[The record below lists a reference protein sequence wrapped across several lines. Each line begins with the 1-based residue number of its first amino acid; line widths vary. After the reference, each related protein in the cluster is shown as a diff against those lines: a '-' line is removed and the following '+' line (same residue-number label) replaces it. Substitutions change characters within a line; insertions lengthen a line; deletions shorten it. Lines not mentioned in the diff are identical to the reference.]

1 MRTESLW
8 FRHVLAI
15 PWSRS
20 AVFRLNT
27 SLECCFNLGES
38 IYMYSKICLGYTLL
52 QHRAKQGDFPAREIV
67 VLEMT
72 TFTDA
77 CVFSGVGPPL
87 NGNL

>member
-77 CVFSGVGPPL
+77 RVFSGVGPPL

>member
-1 MRTESLW
+1 
-8 FRHVLAI
+8 
-15 PWSRS
+15 
-20 AVFRLNT
+20 
-27 SLECCFNLGES
+27 
-38 IYMYSKICLGYTLL
+38 MYSKICLGYTLL

-77 CVFSGVGPPL
+77 RVFSGVGPPL